1 MSGTSKHELLG
12 AWMRGEPTS
21 KLTAA
26 QLRDLAGEVI
36 KQNAAAYSDPKH
48 RDHEFVSEQVRGLF
62 TEADAKTTPGEQQV

>member
-1 MSGTSKHELLG
+1 MSALNKHELLG

-26 QLRDLAGEVI
+26 ELRDLASEVMR
-36 KQNAAAYSDPKH
+36 QHAAAYSDPKH